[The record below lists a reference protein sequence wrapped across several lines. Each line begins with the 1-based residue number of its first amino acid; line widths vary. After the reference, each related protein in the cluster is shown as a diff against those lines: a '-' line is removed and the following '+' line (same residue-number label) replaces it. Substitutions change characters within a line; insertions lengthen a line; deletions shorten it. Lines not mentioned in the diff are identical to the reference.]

1 MQRFKGYEI
10 GGGSERADKALEGI
24 QGMLGFVPNFHKVL
38 AVSPAAIDGF
48 SYMRQALQDVSL
60 APVEREIIALEVSRR
75 MACPYCIAAHSTFAR
90 IHKVSEDDLAALLDG
105 RPMSDQRQAL
115 VQKAAQML
123 WDSKGHL
130 ADGDLEDFAQLG
142 LDHVALS
149 EIVAVIG
156 WYVWATMIN
165 NLAVTDID
173 SAWME

>member
-10 GGGSERADKALEGI
+10 GDGSVRADKALEGI

-48 SYMRQALQDVSL
+48 SYMRQVLQDVSL

-75 MACPYCIAAHSTFAR
+75 MSCPYCIAAHSKFAR
-90 IHKVSEDDLAALLDG
+90 MHKVSEEDLAALLDG
-105 RPMSDQRQAL
+105 RPMSDQRQTL

-123 WDSKGHL
+123 WDSMGHL
-130 ADGDLEDFAQLG
+130 TDADYEDFAQAG
-142 LDHVALS
+142 LNHVTLS

-156 WYVWATMIN
+156 WYVWATMVN
-165 NLAVTDID
+165 NLAETDID
-173 SAWME
+173 SAWTE